1 MLAAPISSVFPNMGS
16 HVLIISFVI
25 VVIGG
30 IGSVWGALVAA
41 LVIGFADTFGKVLV
55 PELSGWSSIWS
66 WRRCCCGGPKAS
78 SRKVEAMK
86 LDTSLVLK
94 LLALAGLA
102 CVPLA
107 GADFYTELIAKTLV
121 MAIFA
126 MSLDLLVGFT
136 GLVSFGHAA
145 YFGIAA
151 YAVALLAQVR
161 SRQPVVVLPAS
172 VGLAALA
179 ALVVGSSCCAPRAST
194 SSWSRW
200 PSPRCSSTSS
210 TTPAGRRLRRPLPQ
224 RQADGRDRRLPALRP
239 RPAHPPLLLH
249 PRHAGAGVRLL
260 ARVLQSPFGRV
271 LVGIKSNEHR
281 MQSLGYVTFRYK
293 LAAFA
298 LAGGLG
304 GVAGFLYAVV
314 FGFVTPELM
323 SWHQSGN
330 VLLMVILGGMGNLG
344 GGGRGLRLRRDAG
357 SVLDVDQALA
367 ARHG

>member
-1 MLAAPISSVFPNMGS
+1 
-16 HVLIISFVI
+16 
-25 VVIGG
+25 
-30 IGSVWGALVAA
+30 
-41 LVIGFADTFGKVLV
+41 
-55 PELSGWSSIWS
+55 
-66 WRRCCCGGPKAS
+66 
-78 SRKVEAMK
+78 MK

-151 YAVALLAQVR
+151 YAVALLSPKYEAA
-161 SRQPVVVLPAS
+161 SLWLVLPAS

-179 ALVVGSSCCAPRAST
+179 ALVVGLFVLRTKGIYFIMVTLAFAQMFFYIFHD
-194 SSWSRW
+194 
-200 PSPRCSSTSS
+200 
-210 TTPAGRRLRRPLPQ
+210 TPLGGGSDGLYLNVKPTAEIAGFMPFDLDNPTHLYYFIL
-224 RQADGRDRRLPALRP
+224 AMLVLVY
-239 RPAHPPLLLH
+239 LF
-249 PRHAGAGVRLL
+249 L

-304 GVAGFLYAVV
+304 GVAGFLYSVV

-330 VLLMVILGGMGNLG
+330 VLLMVILGGMGNLVGAVAGAFAFVAMQEVFSMWTKHWQLAMGLLIVAAVLFMPG
-344 GGGRGLRLRRDAG
+344 GLSAVPGRIKRALQGGSAND
-357 SVLDVDQALA
+357 
-367 ARHG
+367 

>member
-1 MLAAPISSVFPNMGS
+1 
-16 HVLIISFVI
+16 
-25 VVIGG
+25 
-30 IGSVWGALVAA
+30 
-41 LVIGFADTFGKVLV
+41 
-55 PELSGWSSIWS
+55 
-66 WRRCCCGGPKAS
+66 
-78 SRKVEAMK
+78 MK

-145 YFGIAA
+145 YFGVAA
-151 YAVALLAQVR
+151 YAVALLSPKYEAA
-161 SRQPVVVLPAS
+161 SLWYVLPAS

-179 ALVVGSSCCAPRAST
+179 ALVVGIFVLRTKGIYFIMVTLAFAQMFFYVFHD
-194 SSWSRW
+194 
-200 PSPRCSSTSS
+200 
-210 TTPAGRRLRRPLPQ
+210 TPLGGGSDGLYLNVKPTAEIAGFMPFDLDNPTHLYYFIL
-224 RQADGRDRRLPALRP
+224 AMLVLVYAF
-239 RPAHPPLLLH
+239 
-249 PRHAGAGVRLL
+249 L

-304 GVAGFLYAVV
+304 GVAGFLYSVV

-330 VLLMVILGGMGNLG
+330 VLLMVILGGMGNLVGAVAGAFAFVAMQEVFSMWTKHWQLAMGLLIVAAVLFMPG
-344 GGGRGLRLRRDAG
+344 GLSAVPGRIKRALQGGSAND
-357 SVLDVDQALA
+357 
-367 ARHG
+367 

>member
-1 MLAAPISSVFPNMGS
+1 MAF
-16 HVLIISFVI
+16 
-25 VVIGG
+25 
-30 IGSVWGALVAA
+30 
-41 LVIGFADTFGKVLV
+41 
-55 PELSGWSSIWS
+55 
-66 WRRCCCGGPKAS
+66 
-78 SRKVEAMK
+78 
-86 LDTSLVLK
+86 K
-94 LLALAGLA
+94 LLALVGLA

-145 YFGIAA
+145 YFGVAA
-151 YAVALLAQVR
+151 YAVALLSPKYEAA
-161 SRQPVVVLPAS
+161 SLWYVLPAS

-179 ALVVGSSCCAPRAST
+179 ALVVGIFVLRTKGIYFIMVTLAFAQMFFYVFHD
-194 SSWSRW
+194 
-200 PSPRCSSTSS
+200 
-210 TTPAGRRLRRPLPQ
+210 TPLGGGSDGLYLNVKPTAEIAGFQPFDLDNPTHLYYFIL
-224 RQADGRDRRLPALRP
+224 AMLVLVY
-239 RPAHPPLLLH
+239 LF
-249 PRHAGAGVRLL
+249 L

-304 GVAGFLYAVV
+304 GVAGFLYSVV

-330 VLLMVILGGMGNLG
+330 VLLMVILGGMGNLVGAVAGAFAFVAMQEVFSMWTKHWQLAMGLLIVAAVLFMPG
-344 GGGRGLRLRRDAG
+344 GLSAVPGRIKRALQGGSAND
-357 SVLDVDQALA
+357 
-367 ARHG
+367 

>member
-1 MLAAPISSVFPNMGS
+1 
-16 HVLIISFVI
+16 
-25 VVIGG
+25 
-30 IGSVWGALVAA
+30 
-41 LVIGFADTFGKVLV
+41 
-55 PELSGWSSIWS
+55 
-66 WRRCCCGGPKAS
+66 
-78 SRKVEAMK
+78 MK
-86 LDTSLVLK
+86 FDTSMAFK
-94 LLALAGLA
+94 LLALVGLA

-151 YAVALLAQVR
+151 YAVAMITPKYDPASLWLA
-161 SRQPVVVLPAS
+161 LPAAIIAA
-172 VGLAALA
+172 GLAAFVIGLFVLRTKGIYFIMVTLA
-179 ALVVGSSCCAPRAST
+179 FAQMFFYVFHDTPLGGGSDGLYLNVKPTAEIAGFMPFDLDNPTHLYYFILAMLVLVY
-194 SSWSRW
+194 
-200 PSPRCSSTSS
+200 
-210 TTPAGRRLRRPLPQ
+210 LF
-224 RQADGRDRRLPALRP
+224 
-239 RPAHPPLLLH
+239 
-249 PRHAGAGVRLL
+249 L

-304 GVAGFLYAVV
+304 GVAGFLYSVV

-330 VLLMVILGGMGNLG
+330 VLLMVILGGMGNLVGAVAGAFAFVAMQEVFSMWTKHWQLAMGLLIVAAVLFMPG
-344 GGGRGLRLRRDAG
+344 GLSAVPGRIKRALQGGSAND
-357 SVLDVDQALA
+357 
-367 ARHG
+367 

>member
-1 MLAAPISSVFPNMGS
+1 
-16 HVLIISFVI
+16 
-25 VVIGG
+25 
-30 IGSVWGALVAA
+30 
-41 LVIGFADTFGKVLV
+41 
-55 PELSGWSSIWS
+55 
-66 WRRCCCGGPKAS
+66 
-78 SRKVEAMK
+78 MK

-145 YFGIAA
+145 YFGVAA
-151 YAVALLAQVR
+151 YAVALLSPKYEAA
-161 SRQPVVVLPAS
+161 SLWFVLPAS

-179 ALVVGSSCCAPRAST
+179 ALVVGLFVLRTKGIYFIMVTLAFAQMFFYVFHD
-194 SSWSRW
+194 
-200 PSPRCSSTSS
+200 
-210 TTPAGRRLRRPLPQ
+210 TPLGGGSDGLYLNVKPTAEIAGFLPFDLDQ
-224 RQADGRDRRLPALRP
+224 PTHLYYFILTMLVLVYAF
-239 RPAHPPLLLH
+239 
-249 PRHAGAGVRLL
+249 L

-314 FGFVTPELM
+314 FGFVTPELL

-330 VLLMVILGGMGNLG
+330 VLLMVILGGMGNLVGAVAGAFAFVAMQEVFSMWTKHWQLAMGLMIVAAVLFMPG
-344 GGGRGLRLRRDAG
+344 G
-357 SVLDVDQALA
+357 LA
-367 ARHG
+367 AVPGRIKRALQGGSAHD

>member
-1 MLAAPISSVFPNMGS
+1 
-16 HVLIISFVI
+16 
-25 VVIGG
+25 
-30 IGSVWGALVAA
+30 
-41 LVIGFADTFGKVLV
+41 
-55 PELSGWSSIWS
+55 
-66 WRRCCCGGPKAS
+66 
-78 SRKVEAMK
+78 MK
-86 LDTSLVLK
+86 FDTSMAFK
-94 LLALAGLA
+94 LLALVGLA

-145 YFGIAA
+145 YFGVAA
-151 YAVALLAQVR
+151 YAVALLSPKYEAA
-161 SRQPVVVLPAS
+161 SLWYVLPAS

-179 ALVVGSSCCAPRAST
+179 ALVVGIFVLRTKGIYFIMVTLAFAQMFFYVFHD
-194 SSWSRW
+194 
-200 PSPRCSSTSS
+200 
-210 TTPAGRRLRRPLPQ
+210 TPLGGGSDGLYLNVKPTAEIAGFMPFDLDNPTHLYYFIL
-224 RQADGRDRRLPALRP
+224 AMLVLVY
-239 RPAHPPLLLH
+239 LF
-249 PRHAGAGVRLL
+249 L

-314 FGFVTPELM
+314 FGFVTPELL

-330 VLLMVILGGMGNLG
+330 VLLMVILGGMGNLVGAVAGAFAFVAMQEVFSMWTKHWQLAMGLMIVAAVLFMPG
-344 GGGRGLRLRRDAG
+344 GLSAVPGRIKRALQGGSAHD
-357 SVLDVDQALA
+357 
-367 ARHG
+367 

>member
-1 MLAAPISSVFPNMGS
+1 
-16 HVLIISFVI
+16 
-25 VVIGG
+25 
-30 IGSVWGALVAA
+30 
-41 LVIGFADTFGKVLV
+41 
-55 PELSGWSSIWS
+55 
-66 WRRCCCGGPKAS
+66 
-78 SRKVEAMK
+78 MK

-151 YAVALLAQVR
+151 YAVALLSPKYEAA
-161 SRQPVVVLPAS
+161 SLWLVLPAS

-179 ALVVGSSCCAPRAST
+179 ALVVGLFVLRTKGIYFIMVTLAFAQMFFYVFHD
-194 SSWSRW
+194 
-200 PSPRCSSTSS
+200 
-210 TTPAGRRLRRPLPQ
+210 TPLGGGSDGLYLNVKPTAEIGGFLPFDLDQ
-224 RQADGRDRRLPALRP
+224 PTHLYYFILAMLVLVYAF
-239 RPAHPPLLLH
+239 
-249 PRHAGAGVRLL
+249 L

-304 GVAGFLYAVV
+304 GVAGFLYSVV
-314 FGFVTPELM
+314 FGFVTPELL

-330 VLLMVILGGMGNLG
+330 VLLMVILGGMGNLVGAVAGAFAFVAMQEVFSMWTKHWQLAMGLMIVAAVLFMPG
-344 GGGRGLRLRRDAG
+344 GLSAVPGRIKRALQGGSAHD
-357 SVLDVDQALA
+357 
-367 ARHG
+367 

>member
-1 MLAAPISSVFPNMGS
+1 
-16 HVLIISFVI
+16 
-25 VVIGG
+25 
-30 IGSVWGALVAA
+30 
-41 LVIGFADTFGKVLV
+41 
-55 PELSGWSSIWS
+55 
-66 WRRCCCGGPKAS
+66 
-78 SRKVEAMK
+78 MK

-151 YAVALLAQVR
+151 YAVALLSPKYEAA
-161 SRQPVVVLPAS
+161 SLWFVLPAS

-179 ALVVGSSCCAPRAST
+179 ALVVGLFVLRTKGIYFIMVTLAFAQMFFYVFHD
-194 SSWSRW
+194 
-200 PSPRCSSTSS
+200 
-210 TTPAGRRLRRPLPQ
+210 TPLGGGSDGLYLNVKPTAEIAGFLPFDLDQ
-224 RQADGRDRRLPALRP
+224 PTHLYYFILAMLVLVYAF
-239 RPAHPPLLLH
+239 
-249 PRHAGAGVRLL
+249 L

-314 FGFVTPELM
+314 FGFVTPELL

-330 VLLMVILGGMGNLG
+330 VLLMVILGGMGNLVGAVAGAFAFVAMQEVFSMWTKHWQLAMGLMIVAAVLFMPG
-344 GGGRGLRLRRDAG
+344 G
-357 SVLDVDQALA
+357 LA
-367 ARHG
+367 AVPGRIKRALQGGSAHD